1 MRSPSL
7 PERLRRLSEILMDY
21 ENCHDCRI
29 DEVANQLMR
38 IADELPDWHERVT
51 GVGFWVWE
59 TGIASELNSVLIDNN
74 RMKERT
80 PTYLF
85 VNQPS
90 RVYGPIPSPP
100 KETEQ

>member
-1 MRSPSL
+1 MSERSL
-7 PERLRRLSEILMDY
+7 PERLRRLSDILM
-21 ENCHDCRI
+21 NCDACDDSRI
-29 DEVANQLMR
+29 DEVADQLIR

-59 TGIASELNSVLIDNN
+59 TGLAGELSSVLIDDN

-85 VNQPS
+85 VKRPS

-100 KETEQ
+100 KEETT